1 MNTASATSRHR
12 ISRPVAWIGL
22 LMAAV
27 ALLAVASLDTGG
39 VETDAERIQRLNES
53 FACPVCSGESV
64 AESNAAVSATIRQ
77 RIAEEVTNGSSDI
90 EIRDQLVAAYGVSVL
105 LNPPAEGFASLI
117 WILPVVV
124 AVFAA
129 MGAAVVFSR
138 AGPRSR
144 RDPTDED
151 RDLVQR
157 ARRLVDVS
165 DAGADEP
172 QAGSVEL

>member
-1 MNTASATSRHR
+1 MTVAPAASRHR
-12 ISRPVAWIGL
+12 IVRPIAWIGIL
-22 LMAAV
+22 VAAV
-27 ALLAVASLDTGG
+27 ALLTVASLDTGG
-39 VETDAERIQRLNES
+39 IETDAERIQRLNES

-77 RIAEEVTNGSSDI
+77 RIAEEVVNGSSDT

-129 MGAAVVFSR
+129 MGAAVAFSR
-138 AGPRSR
+138 AGPRSH

-151 RDLVQR
+151 RDLVER
-157 ARRLVDVS
+157 ARELVDAP
-165 DAGADEP
+165 DAESPGPRAR
-172 QAGSVEL
+172 S

>member
-1 MNTASATSRHR
+1 MTATPPGSCRRVA
-12 ISRPVAWIGL
+12 RPVAWIGIL
-22 LMAAV
+22 VAVV

-39 VETDAERIQRLNES
+39 VETDADRIQRLNQS

-77 RIAEEVTNGSSDI
+77 RIAEEVTNGSSDT

-105 LNPPAEGFASLI
+105 LNPPADGFAALI

-129 MGAAVVFSR
+129 MGAAIVFSR

-144 RDPTDED
+144 RDPTDAD
-151 RDLVQR
+151 RDLVEQ
-157 ARRLVDVS
+157 ARRLVD
-165 DAGADEP
+165 DTE
-172 QAGSVEL
+172 AGSRS

>member
-1 MNTASATSRHR
+1 MTSADLTPRHR
-12 ISRPVAWIGL
+12 VARPVAWIGL
-22 LMAAV
+22 LVAALS
-27 ALLAVASLDTGG
+27 LLTVASLDTGG

-77 RIAEEVTNGSSDI
+77 RIAEEVTNGSSDV
-90 EIRDQLVAAYGVSVL
+90 EIRDRLVAAYGVSVL
-105 LNPPAEGFASLI
+105 LNPPAEGFAALI

-129 MGAAVVFSR
+129 MGAAVAFRR

-144 RDPTDED
+144 RDPTSED
-151 RDLVQR
+151 RDLVEQ
-157 ARRLVDVS
+157 ARRLVDAPGGGS
-165 DAGADEP
+165 DN
-172 QAGSVEL
+172 AGSSS

>member
-1 MNTASATSRHR
+1 MTNPPDAAGSRRHVA
-12 ISRPVAWIGL
+12 RPIAWIGL
-22 LMAAV
+22 LVAAV
-27 ALLAVASLDTGG
+27 ALLTVASLDTGG
-39 VETDAERIQRLNES
+39 IETDAERIQRLNES

-77 RIAEEVTNGSSDI
+77 RIAEEVTNGSSDV

-105 LNPPAEGFASLI
+105 LNPPAEGFAALI

-138 AGPRSR
+138 AGPSAR
-144 RDPTDED
+144 RDPTEED
-151 RDLVQR
+151 RELVER
-157 ARRLVDVS
+157 ARRLIETPES
-165 DAGADEP
+165 
-172 QAGSVEL
+172 GSRA